1 MNVELLAIS
10 AGLELLDALGIS
22 GTVYSAC
29 QGLVKKLHHPHVLR
43 RTPANPGFPL
53 IRVCVRRLRH
63 PSRQLQ
69 LIRSHPER
77 SWTPRSAWDQS
88 QWWIFLADHYAR
100 APTSPPIPG
109 LSLQIECIAEG
120 AIRQDNWHCTMAGHA
135 PLLGGLGR
143 TVSAISLS
151 AYLYHRVRSSA
162 QCGAPPKWKG
172 TSTRFSANI

>member
-88 QWWIFLADHYAR
+88 QWWIFLADPFLDYPSRLNALRRVPYAR
-100 APTSPPIPG
+100 TIGTVLWQAMPP
-109 LSLQIECIAEG
+109 
-120 AIRQDNWHCTMAGHA
+120 
-135 PLLGGLGR
+135 
-143 TVSAISLS
+143 
-151 AYLYHRVRSSA
+151 SSA
-162 QCGAPPKWKG
+162 A
-172 TSTRFSANI
+172 SVER